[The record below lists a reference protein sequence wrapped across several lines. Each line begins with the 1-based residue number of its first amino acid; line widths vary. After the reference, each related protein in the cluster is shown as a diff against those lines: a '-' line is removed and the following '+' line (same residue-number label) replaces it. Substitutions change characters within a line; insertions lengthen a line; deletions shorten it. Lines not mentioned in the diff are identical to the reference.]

1 MNAILRGVRVIDP
14 LGRLD
19 AVGQDV
25 WIDGGKILA
34 IYHHIEAAGV
44 PIVGP
49 HTRRGLG
56 TVRALPRV
64 HRPARAPAATG
75 RRRGGDAAV
84 RRRARLRQAGSRT
97 VVAMANTSPPV
108 DTPERVAE
116 ARVMAASMPVSILQ
130 VAALTRGLEGTALVD
145 IKKCIEAGAVAI
157 SDDGR
162 NAVSPR
168 QLAIAL
174 AEAGHQYRPVFVHPE
189 DEEMIAQA
197 NGTQGTVT
205 RSPLR
210 PPDSETRA
218 VNLAIRALTHSRV
231 GHLHLQHLSCEAS
244 VTSLRRARHQGLMVS
259 AEVTPHHLSMW
270 LPVEDE
276 PDPPAL
282 LKVNPPLRGE
292 RDRTA
297 LVRALREGVIEA
309 VATDHAPHRAAE
321 KSLDFDDAAPGMVG
335 LETALATCLTIGGMG
350 GEWLPTLV
358 ERMTTG
364 PHRILGPNS
373 GVARATSA
381 HRRGRHVHA
390 FRSGRGM
397 DGGRRRVA
405 VPLAKHAAARRQA
418 AREGVAHDGGWARHS
433 PGPRS
438 CTGRD
443 GAGRRCLRHMD
454 VLPSNRVR
462 SSRASCS
469 AHRSHN
475 HATARSSSTPA

>member
-1 MNAILRGVRVIDP
+1 VNAILRGVRVIDP

-44 PIVGP
+44 PIVDL
-49 HTRRGLG
+49 T
-56 TVRALPRV
+56 
-64 HRPARAPAATG
+64 PADGAEPCVLCPGFIDLHAH
-75 RRRGGDAAV
+75 
-84 RRRARLRQAGSRT
+84 LRQPGDDEAETLQSGSRAAAAGGFT
-97 VVAMANTSPPV
+97 AVVAMANTSPPI

-130 VAALTRGLEGTALVD
+130 VAALTRGLDGVELVD

-162 NAVSPR
+162 NAVAPR

-231 GHLHLQHLSCEAS
+231 GNLHLQHLSCEAS

-270 LPVEDE
+270 LPVEEE

-297 LVRALREGVIEA
+297 LVRALRDGVIEA

-321 KSLDFDDAAPGMVG
+321 KSLGFDDAAPGMVG

-373 GVARATSA
+373 GVPEPRLRIGEVATCTLFDPAAEWTVGEGEWQSRSRNTPLLGARL
-381 HRRGRHVHA
+381 RGRVLLTIA
-390 FRSGRGM
+390 
-397 DGGRRRVA
+397 GGRVIHQDSVRVPVTTGRVA
-405 VPLAKHAAARRQA
+405 
-418 AREGVAHDGGWARHS
+418 
-433 PGPRS
+433 
-438 CTGRD
+438 
-443 GAGRRCLRHMD
+443 GA
-454 VLPSNRVR
+454 
-462 SSRASCS
+462 
-469 AHRSHN
+469 
-475 HATARSSSTPA
+475 

>member
-1 MNAILRGVRVIDP
+1 VNAILRGVRVIDP

-19 AVGQDV
+19 ASGQDV

-44 PIVGP
+44 PIVDLTPADGAEP
-49 HTRRGLG
+49 CVLCPGFIDLHT
-56 TVRALPRV
+56 
-64 HRPARAPAATG
+64 H
-75 RRRGGDAAV
+75 
-84 RRRARLRQAGSRT
+84 LRQPGDDEAETLQSGSRAAAAGGFT
-97 VVAMANTSPPV
+97 SIVAMANTSPPM

-130 VAALTRGLEGTALVD
+130 VAALTRGLEGVELVD

-162 NAVSPR
+162 NAVAPR

-174 AEAGHQYRPVFVHPE
+174 AEAGHQYRPVLVHPE

-197 NGTQGTVT
+197 NGTQGVVT
-205 RSPLR
+205 RSTLR

-218 VNLAIRALTHSRV
+218 VNLAIRALTHARV

-270 LPVEDE
+270 LPVEEE

-297 LVRALREGVIEA
+297 LVRALRDGVIEA

-321 KSLDFDDAAPGMVG
+321 KALGFDDAAPGMVG

-358 ERMTTG
+358 ERMTSG

-373 GVARATSA
+373 GVPEPRLRIGEAATCTLFDPAAEWIVGEGEWQSLSRNTPLLGARL
-381 HRRGRHVHA
+381 RGKVLLTIA
-390 FRSGRGM
+390 
-397 DGGRRRVA
+397 GGRVIHQDAVRVP
-405 VPLAKHAAARRQA
+405 VT
-418 AREGVAHDGGWARHS
+418 
-433 PGPRS
+433 
-438 CTGRD
+438 TGRAA
-443 GAGRRCLRHMD
+443 GA
-454 VLPSNRVR
+454 
-462 SSRASCS
+462 
-469 AHRSHN
+469 
-475 HATARSSSTPA
+475 

>member
-19 AVGQDV
+19 ASGQDV

-44 PIVGP
+44 PIVDL
-49 HTRRGLG
+49 T
-56 TVRALPRV
+56 
-64 HRPARAPAATG
+64 PAEGAEACVLCPGFIDLHAH
-75 RRRGGDAAV
+75 
-84 RRRARLRQAGSRT
+84 LRQPGDDEAETLQSGSRAAAAGGFTT
-97 VVAMANTSPPV
+97 VVAMANTSPPI

-116 ARVMAASMPVSILQ
+116 ARVMAANMPVSILQ
-130 VAALTRGLEGTALVD
+130 VAAMTRGLEGVELVD

-174 AEAGHQYRPVFVHPE
+174 ADAGHQYRPVFVHPE

-244 VTSLRRARHQGLMVS
+244 VASLRRARHQGLMVS

-297 LVRALREGVIEA
+297 LVRGLREGVIEA

-321 KSLDFDDAAPGMVG
+321 KSVAFDDAAPGMVG
-335 LETALATCLTIGGMG
+335 RETALATCLTIGGMG

-364 PHRILGPNS
+364 PHRILGANS
-373 GVARATSA
+373 GVPEPRLRIGEAATCTLFDPAAEWTVGDGEWQSRSRNTPLLGA
-381 HRRGRHVHA
+381 SLRGRILLTIA
-390 FRSGRGM
+390 
-397 DGGRRRVA
+397 GGRVIHQDAVRVPVAPGRVA
-405 VPLAKHAAARRQA
+405 
-418 AREGVAHDGGWARHS
+418 GG
-433 PGPRS
+433 
-438 CTGRD
+438 
-443 GAGRRCLRHMD
+443 
-454 VLPSNRVR
+454 
-462 SSRASCS
+462 
-469 AHRSHN
+469 
-475 HATARSSSTPA
+475 